1 MFEVFWSFQT
11 CFKIF
16 NYLRDK
22 NDFWKLIL
30 ILGAKMF
37 DRIRLYLQRLIVN
50 GSLWNYT
57 KPQDIFRKG
66 DNTPQDGKLNTQ
78 PKKTKPLSKSAN
90 ICYHFVSYFIN
101 QYFVAK
107 IWISCVFFPLE
118 IFFFVE
124 WSAIELFR
132 QLPK

>member
-1 MFEVFWSFQT
+1 MDR
-11 CFKIF
+11 KPNNGIF
-16 NYLRDK
+16 LVELGDPAFPFRKVLDK
-22 NDFWKLIL
+22 
-30 ILGAKMF
+30 
-37 DRIRLYLQRLIVN
+37 IRLYLQRLIVN
-50 GSLWNYT
+50 GSLLNYM

-107 IWISCVFFPLE
+107 I
-118 IFFFVE
+118 
-124 WSAIELFR
+124 
-132 QLPK
+132 